1 MNNNLK
7 FYLMSATMLVGVFA
21 APALAADIEIMNLPA
36 VSAINGK
43 MDFGAGFS
51 DASGIKS
58 VEALFGD
65 AAITIPLGERFGL
78 QADFGAARAFKTS
91 AVGGALHLFTR
102 DPGQYL
108 VGAIGGYTDFKGGN
122 AFWGGGEAELYLQN
136 ISLEMAAGA
145 IRSKTTS
152 SHKTRLFADGV
163 AAFYPTED
171 LRLSLGAS
179 SVAGFESGG
188 VGMEWLMRDS
198 GLPLSLRGDVRV
210 GENHSVVAKVGFSLY
225 FGGTGDKSLIRRH
238 REDDPRVRSFV
249 GQGGVDILGLANK
262 KNSSTCTPAGG
273 GGGEG
278 ALAAKAAFIP
288 PPVDPC
294 APVVMMDY

>member
-1 MNNNLK
+1 MGMYK
-7 FYLMSATMLVGVFA
+7 FDLRSCFLSATMLAGVSVT
-21 APALAADIEIMNLPA
+21 PVLAADIEIMNLPA

-58 VEALFGD
+58 AEALFGD

-145 IRSKTTS
+145 IRSKSTS

-163 AAFYPTED
+163 VAFYPTED

-225 FGGTGDKSLIRRH
+225 FGGTGEKSLIRRH

-249 GQGGVDILGLANK
+249 GQGGVDILGLASK
-262 KNSSTCTPAGG
+262 KNSNACTPVGGG

-278 ALAAKAAFIP
+278 ALAAA
-288 PPVDPC
+288 VDPC
-294 APVVMMDY
+294 APVVILE